1 MNNLIKC
8 DSDTL
13 VIEIYFCKTHLI
25 LKLPNNSFNYIKVIN
40 FNLFKA
46 HIHNR
51 NKSFMYYFVEGEFKK
66 G

>member
-13 VIEIYFCKTHLI
+13 VIEIYFCKTHPI

-46 HIHNR
+46 HIHN
-51 NKSFMYYFVEGEFKK
+51 
-66 G
+66 